1 MYPDFDGQSKET
13 TEDPRE
19 NYLNKHIIGKLPQY
33 AFPLGFKIKYEEDR
47 PSHEILPMIF
57 DVGEDKTYLQYL
69 IFYESLSEQ
78 YKPAYDLYQKAQEN
92 IDEMVFDEPSRIS
105 NTSNIEI
112 NEP

>member
-1 MYPDFDGQSKET
+1 M
-13 TEDPRE
+13 
-19 NYLNKHIIGKLPQY
+19 NKHIIGKLPQY
-33 AFPLGFKIKYEEDR
+33 AFPLGFRIKYEEDR

-78 YKPAYDLYQKAQEN
+78 YKPAFDLYQKVQEN
-92 IDEMVFDEPSRIS
+92 IDAMKFEEECSIS
-105 NTSNIEI
+105 NQSDIEFNEE